1 MAVIQSRGPHQ
12 YRALVRKKGFPAF
25 SRTFEQK
32 KDAQGWATELE
43 AAIGRA
49 NLTEV
54 RRLTDRA
61 GTGDLNTIGD
71 LADRFLTDVVEQP
84 GRRKGQADAERPRLR
99 RIRDALGSL
108 PIQMLTSSD
117 VAKWRDQR
125 LKDKA
130 SPQTVRHDL
139 NTLSVVLKLARRE
152 WGVEGLVNVVR
163 EVEKPPQ
170 AKGRSRRLTEREYAY
185 LLRAA
190 VYVPPRGGRQPG
202 RGLAPIIKLAVET
215 SMRLG
220 ELLSLEWSRI
230 DFDTRVA
237 FLPTTKNGE
246 SRSVALSSAAVAALK
261 ELESPRRTDGR
272 VFDWARSDSFVGHF
286 IRCVAR
292 ARSLYEADCT
302 TNGEALHPRFLVD
315 LRFHDLRHE
324 AASRLFEKGL
334 NPMEVASMTGHK
346 SMQMLKRYTHVEAA
360 KVATKLG

>member
-1 MAVIQSRGPHQ
+1 VAVIQNRGPKQ
-12 YRALVRKKGFPAF
+12 YRALVRKKGYPPY
-25 SRTFEQK
+25 SRTFERQR
-32 KDAQGWATELE
+32 DAQAWATDLE
-43 AAIGRA
+43 GAIGRE
-49 NLTEV
+49 NRLEV
-54 RRLTDRA
+54 RRLTERA
-61 GTGDLNTIGD
+61 GSGELNTIGD
-71 LADRFLTDVVEQP
+71 LADKFLEEVVAQP

-99 RIRDALGSL
+99 RIRDALGNQH
-108 PIQMLTSSD
+108 IQMLTSSD

-125 LKDKA
+125 LKEGA

-139 NTLSVVLKLARRE
+139 NTLSVVLQLARRE

-163 EVEKPPQ
+163 EVKKPQQ
-170 AKGRSRRLTEREYAY
+170 ANGRSRRLVEREYAY
-185 LLRAA
+185 LLQAA

-202 RGLAPIIKLAVET
+202 RGLASIIKLAVET

-220 ELLSLEWSRI
+220 ELLSLEWPRI
-230 DFDTRVA
+230 DFGARVA

-246 SRSVALSSAAVAALK
+246 SRSVALSTAAVAALK
-261 ELESPRRTDGR
+261 ELESPRRADGR

-292 ARSLYEADCT
+292 ARSLYVADCAT
-302 TNGEALHPRFLVD
+302 RGNAVDPRFLTD

-346 SMQMLKRYTHVEAA
+346 SMQMLKRY
-360 KVATKLG
+360 